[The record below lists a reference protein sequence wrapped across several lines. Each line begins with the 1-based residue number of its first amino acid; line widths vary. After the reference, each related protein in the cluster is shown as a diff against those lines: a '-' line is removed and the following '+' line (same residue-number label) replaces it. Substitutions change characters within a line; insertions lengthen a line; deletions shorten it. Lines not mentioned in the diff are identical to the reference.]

1 MADRN
6 VRIVVEAITKGQANL
21 KGLGGALDEIG
32 QRARRLG
39 DAFKEGFGNQLS
51 SQLGGIGD
59 AISALPG
66 PLGIVAG
73 AAALAG
79 TAMVKLGL
87 DTVAAAIEF
96 DKLSQKTG
104 ASVEFLS
111 GMGAAV
117 RDADVNI
124 ETFNAGL
131 VKFADNLTRTVGPT
145 ANVQDELFK
154 LADRFAQMPDG
165 AQKTAL
171 AIDAFGRSGAEL
183 IPILNEGSA
192 GLRTLMADASAA
204 GRVMS
209 QETVAAAKA
218 LDDQID
224 KLNARVEGLKL
235 SLGQGVVPALL
246 GVFEAADKLG
256 AEFDLVAIAAEQ
268 NALALQ
274 KMVEGANMSAEASDR
289 LAKLQQ
295 VLDKSVTEGAV
306 AAQRLYV
313 ELFKMP
319 SAANAAG
326 TAVGISG
333 QQAIVAAGN
342 WLNAAGQIQQ
352 ASAIIAGAG
361 GKGINVKQA
370 LEAGR
375 LKTRAIADSA
385 RARDA
390 FIQENRAASA
400 GVTAQQRAAAAAA
413 ARTAG
418 YRQLYDQIQS
428 NVSANDRYGKSW
440 DDLTAKLGG
449 GGGAIQ
455 KIDEQLKSLEDRAR
469 TVQGALGGGSATFSK
484 NEKLQ
489 TAYAIATG
497 ELTAEQF
504 QLQQAIKAVVAA
516 NEAGALSTEQ
526 ALTAALSASQGLA
539 SVQDL
544 FTLAG
549 DAGKPFAD
557 SAAEIVAA
565 VGKATTK
572 IADMKTA
579 IETLPAGVA
588 VDIAATIKNMDTVR
602 ELRGQ
607 LEYLDQHDRHTITID
622 VVYRT
627 TGQAPPTDKPPGYA
641 AGGTAYGWAWVG
653 ERGPELVFFG
663 QPSRVF
669 SNTQSEQIA
678 AGGGAG
684 GAGVSVVVNVAEV
697 NNGAD
702 INSLAWRVAD
712 EIQKRRRNG

>member
-6 VRIVVEAITKGQANL
+6 VRIVVEAITKGAGNI
-21 KGLGGALDEIG
+21 KAFSAGLDNIG
-32 QRARRLG
+32 TSARKLG
-39 DAFKEGFGNQLS
+39 DAFKTGFNNQVT

-59 AISALPG
+59 AIGALPG
-66 PLGIVAG
+66 PLGVVAG

-117 RDADVNI
+117 RDADVDIN
-124 ETFNAGL
+124 TFNTGL

-145 ANVQDELFK
+145 ASVQAELFK

-192 GLRTLMADASAA
+192 GLKALMADASAA

-246 GVFEAADKLG
+246 GVFDAADKLG
-256 AEFDLVAIAAEQ
+256 AEFDLVALAVEQ
-268 NALALQ
+268 NVLALQ
-274 KMVEGANMSAEASDR
+274 RMAEGANMSAASVDR
-289 LAKLQQ
+289 LTKLEQ
-295 VLDKSVTEGAV
+295 VLTLAATDGAV

-313 ELFKMP
+313 ELFKVP
-319 SAANAAG
+319 AAAQAAG
-326 TAVGISG
+326 NAVGVSA
-333 QQAIVAAGN
+333 QQALVGASN

-361 GKGINVKQA
+361 GQGVNLKAA

-375 LKTRAIADSA
+375 LKTRAINDSA

-418 YRQLYDQIQS
+418 YRQLYDQIQG
-428 NVSANDRYGKSW
+428 NISANDRYGKSW
-440 DDLTAKLGG
+440 DDLTAKIGG
-449 GGGAIQ
+449 GGGAIKQ
-455 KIDEQLKSLEDRAR
+455 IDEQLKSLEDRAR

-622 VVYRT
+622 VVYRQ
-627 TGQAPPTDKPPGYA
+627 TGTPPPPPNPPQRA
-641 AGGTAYGWAWVG
+641 LGGPAFGWTWVG
-653 ERGPELVFFG
+653 ERGPELVYFG
-663 QPSRVF
+663 SPGRVF
-669 SNTQSEQIA
+669 SNTQSQQIA
-678 AGGGAG
+678 GGEGNGGGG
-684 GAGVSVVVNVAEV
+684 IVVNVSGVE
-697 NNGAD
+697 
-702 INSLAWRVAD
+702 INTDLDVRTFAWRVAD
-712 EIQKRRRNG
+712 EIQRRRR

>member
-6 VRIVVEAITKGQANL
+6 VRIVVEAITKGAGNL
-21 KGLGGALDEIG
+21 KAFSAGLDSIG
-32 QRARRLG
+32 THARKLG
-39 DAFKEGFGNQLS
+39 DAFKEGFGNQVS

-66 PLGIVAG
+66 PLGVVAG

-124 ETFNAGL
+124 ETFNTGL

-145 ANVQDELFK
+145 ANVQDELLK

-192 GLRTLMADASAA
+192 GLKALMADASAA

-256 AEFDLVAIAAEQ
+256 AEFDLVALAAEQ
-268 NALALQ
+268 NVLALQ
-274 KMVEGANMSAEASDR
+274 KMVEGANMSAEANDR
-289 LAKLQQ
+289 LAKLTQ
-295 VLDKSVTEGAV
+295 VLNVSVTDGAV
-306 AAQRLYV
+306 AAQRLYI

-319 SAANAAG
+319 AAANAAG
-326 TAVGISG
+326 AAVAISG
-333 QQAIVAAGN
+333 QNAIIGASN

-361 GKGINVKQA
+361 GQGVNLKAA

-375 LKTRAIADSA
+375 LKTRAISDSQ

-390 FIQENRAASA
+390 YIQENRAASA
-400 GVTAQQRAAAAAA
+400 GVTAQQRAAAVAA

-418 YRQLYDQIQS
+418 YRQLYDQIQG
-428 NVSANDRYGKSW
+428 NISANDRYGKSW
-440 DDLTAKLGG
+440 DDLTKKISG
-449 GGGAIQ
+449 GGGAVKQ
-455 KIDEQLKSLEDRAR
+455 IDEQLKALEDRAR
-469 TVQGALGGGSATFSK
+469 TVQGALGGGSAEFSK

-497 ELTAEQF
+497 ELSAEQF
-504 QLQQAIKAVVAA
+504 ELQQAIKAVVAA
-516 NEAGALSTEQ
+516 NEAGALSTDQ
-526 ALTAALSASQGLA
+526 ALVAALSASQGLVE
-539 SVQDL
+539 VQEL
-544 FTLAG
+544 FAIAG
-549 DAGKPFAD
+549 DAGKPFAAA
-557 SAAEIVAA
+557 SAEIVGA
-565 VGKATTK
+565 VASATTK
-572 IADMKTA
+572 VEELKTRLGELPKNPTVKLEAKVLGLDIVGQLRQQMEYLIANARTSVIIDVIYRQTGA
-579 IETLPAGVA
+579 PPPPENPPG
-588 VDIAATIKNMDTVR
+588 AAT
-602 ELRGQ
+602 
-607 LEYLDQHDRHTITID
+607 
-622 VVYRT
+622 
-627 TGQAPPTDKPPGYA
+627 
-641 AGGTAYGWAWVG
+641 GGNVFGWTWVG
-653 ERGPELVFFG
+653 ERGPELVYFG
-663 QPSRVF
+663 QPAHVF
-669 SNTQSEQIA
+669 SNTQSKNI
-678 AGGGAG
+678 AGGGDG

-697 NNGAD
+697 TSGAD

-712 EIQKRRRNG
+712 EIQKRRRN